1 MLVTPV
7 TNIIQVF
14 GDLIITNSVQVR
26 NDLTF
31 LDLTVQQIEYLNKKY
46 SLFKHWK
53 KDKNCKTTNVIL
65 GRYGHYQVFK

>member
-14 GDLIITNSVQVR
+14 GDLIITNSMQVR

-46 SLFKHWK
+46 SLFLQYFSTSQHF
-53 KDKNCKTTNVIL
+53 DE
-65 GRYGHYQVFK
+65 YFKGTMPMCLSS